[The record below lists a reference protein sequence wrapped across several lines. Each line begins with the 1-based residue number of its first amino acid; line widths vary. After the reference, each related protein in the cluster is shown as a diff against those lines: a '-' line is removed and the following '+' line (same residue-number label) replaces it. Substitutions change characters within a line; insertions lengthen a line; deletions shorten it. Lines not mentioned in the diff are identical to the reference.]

1 MKILVTGGAGYIGSH
16 TILELIE
23 LGYKDIISVDNYLN
37 STPQT
42 YDRIKKITNRS
53 ITHYDIDLADTR
65 STKVFFDEHKFDGI
79 IHFAALKSV
88 PESVSHPDLYYRNN
102 LTSLLNILDAIKK
115 HPDTLLI
122 YSSSCSIYGN
132 PEQLRVTE
140 KTPYGKIESPYAN
153 TKKIGEEILRDF
165 WKGMPNIRIASLR
178 YFNPAGAHSSGLIGE
193 IKTKR
198 PNNLVPIIAQQA
210 IGLRES
216 VTIFGSDY
224 ATKDG
229 SCVRDYVHVSDI
241 SRAHVQAI
249 EYLKQNKGIYEVI
262 NLGSGEGSTTLE
274 VVEAFEKTNKLELNF
289 HIGPRREGDVTSI
302 YANNEKAKKLL
313 KWQPKLGLFDIVS
326 SAWKWQQNADQ

>member
-1 MKILVTGGAGYIGSH
+1 
-16 TILELIE
+16 
-23 LGYKDIISVDNYLN
+23 
-37 STPQT
+37 
-42 YDRIKKITNRS
+42 
-53 ITHYDIDLADTR
+53 
-65 STKVFFDEHKFDGI
+65 
-79 IHFAALKSV
+79 
-88 PESVSHPDLYYRNN
+88 
-102 LTSLLNILDAIKK
+102 
-115 HPDTLLI
+115 
-122 YSSSCSIYGN
+122 
-132 PEQLRVTE
+132 
-140 KTPYGKIESPYAN
+140 
-153 TKKIGEEILRDF
+153 
-165 WKGMPNIRIASLR
+165 MPNIRIASLR

-274 VVEAFEKTNKLELNF
+274 VVEAFEKTNC
-289 HIGPRREGDVTSI
+289 TSPDK
-302 YANNEKAKKLL
+302 YGLL
-313 KWQPKLGLFDIVS
+313 
-326 SAWKWQQNADQ
+326 AA